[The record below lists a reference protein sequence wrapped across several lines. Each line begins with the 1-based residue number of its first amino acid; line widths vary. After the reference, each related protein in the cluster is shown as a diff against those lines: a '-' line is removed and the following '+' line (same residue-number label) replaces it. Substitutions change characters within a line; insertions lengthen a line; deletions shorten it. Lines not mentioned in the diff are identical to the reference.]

1 MGPIT
6 TILSQ
11 VAEGVGMMVVK
22 DSRLQGSRHAE
33 ELLSHGVTAL

>member
-11 VAEGVGMMVVK
+11 VAEGVGMMVLQ
-22 DSRLQGSRHAE
+22 DTRLHGSRHAE
-33 ELLSHGVTAL
+33 ELLNHGVTAL